1 MQTDFRYLPMRAF
14 HRSAAILLALLLAA
28 WAVLLP
34 AAPASAHDQLTGQ
47 NPVADATV
55 AQMPE
60 AITLTFSSNPVALGS
75 QIQINDGGGNSWAEG
90 SPEIVDTTASQA
102 VRADAPAGTYTVAWR
117 VVSSDGHP
125 IEGTFNFTVSE
136 GSAGASAGTAAP
148 IETGTPDSAPESTS
162 VQQDIPWSVIG
173 MISVLVVLGVII
185 AVMAK
190 RRLGRPGQ

>member
-1 MQTDFRYLPMRAF
+1 MQTDFRYLPTRAF
-14 HRSAAILLALLLAA
+14 RRSAAILLALLLAA

-47 NPVADATV
+47 NPAVDATV

-60 AITLTFSSNPVALGS
+60 AITLTFSNNPVALGS

-90 SPEIVDTTASQA
+90 SVEIVDNTASQA

-136 GSAGASAGTAAP
+136 GSAGAAAGTAAP
-148 IETGTPDSAPESTS
+148 IETGTPESAPESTS
-162 VQQDIPWSVIG
+162 VQPDIPWSVIG